1 MITKDTI
8 KQKVA
13 GDFPFLQEIRHH
25 LHRHPE
31 LSFQETE
38 TASYID
44 KFLSDWNI
52 EHETGVGGEGIVAL
66 IKGVRPDKK
75 TIALRADMDA
85 LPIEEQND
93 TSYKSENRGAM
104 HACGHDVHM
113 TCLLGT
119 AKLLQE
125 LKSDFE
131 GTVKLIFQPAEE
143 TLPGGAVQMI
153 KAGALENPAPETIIA
168 QHVFPD
174 LEVGKVGFKSGMYMA
189 SSDEINI
196 YVKGKGGHAAI
207 PGAGDDTVFAAAQI
221 VVELKN
227 YVKRNSSSAVP
238 TVLSFGKIVGNG
250 AHNVFPVEV
259 AIHGTLRTF
268 DETWRK
274 EVHKI
279 IMETAQKIAGSYGML
294 SEVVIDKGYPFLVND
309 DKVTRQ
315 AKAAAI
321 DFLGAE
327 NVEDLPIRMTVEDF
341 AYYAQ
346 KVPACFYRLG
356 TANRHKGITSNL
368 HTPTFDVDEESI
380 KIGTGLM
387 TWIALEQLNNG

>member
-1 MITKDTI
+1 MITKETI

-13 GDFPFLQEIRHH
+13 EDFPLLLKIRHH

-31 LSFQETE
+31 LSFQESE
-38 TASYID
+38 TAHYID
-44 KFLSDWNI
+44 RLLTDWNI
-52 EHETGVGGEGIVAL
+52 EHKTGVGGEGIVAL
-66 IKGVRPDKK
+66 IKGVRPEKK

-85 LPIEEQND
+85 LPIEEQNNM
-93 TSYKSENRGAM
+93 SYKSENRGTM

-125 LKSDFE
+125 LKQDFE

-153 KAGALENPAPETIIA
+153 KDGVLENPKPETIIA

-196 YVKGKGGHAAI
+196 YVRGKGGHAAI
-207 PGAGDDTVFAAAQI
+207 PGKGDDTVFTAAQI
-221 VVELKN
+221 IVELKN
-227 YVKRNSSSAVP
+227 IVKKNSSSAIP

-279 IMETAQKIAGSYGML
+279 IIETAQNIAHSYGIV

-309 DKVTRQ
+309 DKVTQQ
-315 AKAAAI
+315 AKEAAI

-346 KVPACFYRLG
+346 KVPASFYRLG
-356 TANRHKGITSNL
+356 TANRNKGITSNL

-387 TWIALEQLNNG
+387 TYIALEQLKK

>member
-1 MITKDTI
+1 LITKETI
-8 KQKVA
+8 KQKVE
-13 GDFPFLQEIRHH
+13 GDFPLLLKIRHH

-31 LSFQETE
+31 LSFQESE
-38 TASYID
+38 TARYID
-44 KFLSDWNI
+44 RLLTDWNI
-52 EHETGVGGEGIVAL
+52 EHKTGVGGEGIVAL

-85 LPIEEQND
+85 LPIEEQNNM
-93 TSYKSENRGAM
+93 SYKSENRGTM

-119 AKLLQE
+119 ANLLQE
-125 LKSDFE
+125 LKQDFE
-131 GTVKLIFQPAEE
+131 GCVKLIFQPAEE

-153 KAGALENPAPETIIA
+153 KDGVLENPKPETIIA

-196 YVKGKGGHAAI
+196 YVRGKGGHAAI
-207 PGAGDDTVFAAAQI
+207 PGKGDDTVFAAAQI

-227 YVKRNSSSAVP
+227 IVKKNSSSAIP

-279 IMETAQKIAGSYGML
+279 IIETAQNIAHSYGIV

-309 DKVTRQ
+309 DKITQQ
-315 AKAAAI
+315 ARAAAI

-356 TANRHKGITSNL
+356 TANSNKGITSNL

-387 TWIALEQLNNG
+387 TYIALEQLKK